1 MNREKFSEDAY
12 LYLLNELSQK
22 DKTEFE
28 NILMQDDLL
37 NSEFHVIRN
46 QFALIA
52 LSKPKDVDDKTL
64 TAARNS
70 LMRQL
75 KKEDEKTSIVR
86 KLINDIKNFFYHNYG
101 LAFGGFA
108 TFALGIGIGYAL
120 LVSKNI
126 EPSLR
131 LDNPIEITGSQQ
143 KTSDLNELEPS
154 ARENAQSINQKEP
167 ASSYSGSE
175 NSIGVQPNLKEALIN
190 ALLAGPNPGVRIRS
204 ISSIS
209 DEAQAQSY
217 KPDPKIKK
225 ALISAMMKDKN
236 PVVRREALNVL
247 GRYSFDKQVRDALL
261 YVLSNDDN
269 SGNRVAAIN
278 ALTDLRERGIK
289 IDPVIKQT
297 LTQKSMTDNNTFVKI
312 RAASILK
319 EAE

>member
-12 LYLLNELSQK
+12 LYLLNELNQE

-37 NSEFHVIRN
+37 NREFQIIRN

-52 LSKPKDVDDKTL
+52 RSKPKEVDDKTL
-64 TAARNS
+64 TSARNS

-75 KKEDEKTSIVR
+75 KKEAEKTSFFG

-101 LAFGGFA
+101 LAFGGVA

-120 LVSKNI
+120 LVTRNI
-126 EPSLR
+126 EPNLR
-131 LDNPIEITGSQQ
+131 LNKPIEITGTEPQ
-143 KTSDLNELEPS
+143 TS
-154 ARENAQSINQKEP
+154 EP
-167 ASSYSGSE
+167 ATQESVAPE
-175 NSIGVQPNLKEALIN
+175 NSQSNVKQEPANNSVNESRIGVQPNLKESLIN
-190 ALLAGPNPGVRIRS
+190 SLLAGPNPGIRIRS
-204 ISSIS
+204 ISKIS
-209 DEAQAQSY
+209 DESQTQSF
-217 KPDPKIKK
+217 KPDPKIKN

-247 GRYSFDKQVRDALL
+247 GRYSFDSQVRDALL
-261 YVLSNDDN
+261 YVLSNDEN
-269 SGNRVAAIN
+269 SGMRVAAIN
-278 ALTDLRERGIK
+278 ALTDLRDRGIK
-289 IDPVIKQT
+289 IDPIIKQT

-319 EAE
+319 EVE